1 MGKLMIN
8 GEQYPA
14 IVVKAGLDD
23 TQTRK
28 DATWSSDKIN
38 EELEDVRSELDI
50 IVEEANKNTTIS
62 DGTTS
67 LTTTWSSKK
76 TSDELSKKSNTI
88 NISMVGLGFT
98 KGAEVPLEDFM
109 IAISEKMSNNY
120 STIYKVNWT
129 DENSAYVVF
138 GNKKVYINGGVLYCS
153 QSNTITNTWT
163 DLTILYTP
171 NVSSPNLY
179 KFTARKDGST
189 LSVYMFEY
197 PYMADTT
204 SSTTST
210 YSSAKINE
218 KIDGTTIKTTSTTG
232 SEYYAITFKDKQFE
246 RGNNQGILIQHNRLN
261 FEPVTFIFSASS
273 YNTAVYERDNYDVTK
288 INGSVYNPTSPYMMH
303 FYMDKTNNTLYL
315 SVPSYS
321 GVTLTDLQFKSD
333 VIAYTKVDAIPDTAT
348 KVTVTE
354 YATKDDLSAKQD
366 DLSARKVYVR
376 RNSSANKYV
385 LLATIDMRVLTN
397 LGQPLRIKGV
407 IGNMANDIT
416 NIDLTINARNGFV
429 KKILYGTVT
438 HKNFLT
444 NDVNII
450 ITKSD
455 DGKTAYVYLD
465 CISIYGYIDAEI
477 YLGSVHY
484 AVPST
489 FDLVGTMQGTEY
501 TSLLDSS
508 YVVIENVI
516 NDTSTGDTTS
526 TWSSSKIASTIDNK
540 FLVGTSAPTTDTCPV
555 GCFYGVYEE

>member
-50 IVEEANKNTTIS
+50 IVEEANKNTTIN
-62 DGTTS
+62 DEATS

-76 TSDELSKKSNTI
+76 TSDEITKHSLPLVYGSGIINNSSVQVYKLANVGYAASGGTDAYNLNLLLSSR
-88 NISMVGLGFT
+88 
-98 KGAEVPLEDFM
+98 GAEEIELIGGKNDSGWIIE
-109 IAISEKMSNNY
+109 AIRNNK
-120 STIYKVNWT
+120 SFNKITNIYQ
-129 DENSAYVVF
+129 DGLDIYVRLDLRCNYF
-138 GNKKVYINGGVLYCS
+138 RVYHKSGVLS
-153 QSNTITNTWT
+153 DNFA
-163 DLTILYTP
+163 
-171 NVSSPNLY
+171 VSL
-179 KFTARKDGST
+179 
-189 LSVYMFEY
+189 V
-197 PYMADTT
+197 DTVPE
-204 SSTTST
+204 
-210 YSSAKINE
+210 SATE
-218 KIDGTTIKTTSTTG
+218 
-232 SEYYAITFKDKQFE
+232 
-246 RGNNQGILIQHNRLN
+246 L
-261 FEPVTFIFSASS
+261 
-273 YNTAVYERDNYDVTK
+273 
-288 INGSVYNPTSPYMMH
+288 
-303 FYMDKTNNTLYL
+303 
-315 SVPSYS
+315 
-321 GVTLTDLQFKSD
+321 
-333 VIAYTKVDAIPDTAT
+333 
-348 KVTVTE
+348 TVTE
-354 YATKDDLSAKQD
+354 YATKKDLSAKQD

-501 TSLLDSS
+501 TSLLDSN

-526 TWSSSKIASTIDNK
+526 TWSSSKIASEYATQDYVDSKLGKESINDSI
-540 FLVGTSAPTTDTCPV
+540 TSTTDVWSSSKTKSYVDTLHPDYTSV
-555 GCFYGVYEE
+555 AKGVSYDTGWKIKSVTNGDMCRIAVVNIYDYNQSSGGNKMATYLYLITANYTNTTTLNMTKITSNGNTTTDALFEFSVSSNGTIVFTNKSDAATDKMWVKLIKP